1 MEIEDSAALV
11 TGASSGI
18 GEATAVRLG
27 ERGARV
33 ALAARR
39 ESALD
44 AVADRVEA
52 AGGDALVVP
61 TDVTDE
67 AQVDALVE
75 RVADGFGRLDLLVDS
90 AGVMYTDPV
99 AEADPDEW
107 RQMVEVNLLGTMNVT
122 RRALGLLTDRDPASD
137 GNSTRETDSTAG
149 GNPGHVVLISSMN
162 ARKASREGSGYCASK
177 FGVNGFAESLR
188 QEMTTEGVRVSVVEP
203 GLVATE
209 MQDEETVAERPTLDP
224 ADVAEAVEYAV
235 SQPPHV
241 SVNELLV
248 RPTEQEF

>member
-1 MEIEDSAALV
+1 MEVEDSAVLV

-27 ERGARV
+27 EQGARV

-44 AVADRVEA
+44 AVADRIEA
-52 AGGDALVVP
+52 ADGDALVVP

-67 AQVDALVE
+67 EQVDALIE
-75 RVADGFGRLDLLVDS
+75 RVADEFGGLDVLVDN
-90 AGVMYTDPV
+90 AGVMFADEV
-99 AEADPDEW
+99 AAADPDEW
-107 RQMVEVNLLGTMNVT
+107 RQMVEVNLLATMNVT
-122 RRALGLLTDRDPASD
+122 RRALDLLRGGGSASD
-137 GNSTRETDSTAG
+137 GD
-149 GNPGHVVLISSMN
+149 PGHVVVVSSMN

-188 QEMTTEGVRVSVVEP
+188 KEMVDEGVRVSVIEP
-203 GLVATE
+203 GLVDTDLL
-209 MQDEETVAERPTLDP
+209 DETTAAERPTLDP
-224 ADVAEAVEYAV
+224 VDVAEAVDYVV
-235 SQPPHV
+235 SQPAHV